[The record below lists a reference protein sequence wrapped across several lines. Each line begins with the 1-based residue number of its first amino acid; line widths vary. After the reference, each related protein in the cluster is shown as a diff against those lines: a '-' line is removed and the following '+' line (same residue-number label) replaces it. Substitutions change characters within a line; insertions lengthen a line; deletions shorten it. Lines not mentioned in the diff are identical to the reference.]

1 MANSPSLMIVFA
13 GLLIACARQPP
24 HAPEP
29 APQTRIH
36 LDGYPPLIRPI
47 GDRFAVQFNDEP
59 PIVQVSDGRGG
70 PPISYHGQPV
80 MADRVKSIRILTADE
95 ARDRFKDQTLVGA
108 VLFELK

>member
-1 MANSPSLMIVFA
+1 MANSHGLMIVFA
-13 GLLIACARQPP
+13 ALIACAPQPAR
-24 HAPEP
+24 APAP

-59 PIVQVSDGRGG
+59 PSIQVSDGRGG
-70 PPISYHGQPV
+70 PPISYHGQPLI
-80 MADRVKSIRILTADE
+80 ADRVRSIRVLTADE